1 MSAGEKDE
9 KKAGKEAQLNEYRWT
24 EQLALKDRALSA
36 AAEGITISD
45 ARIPANP
52 LIYANSGFERLT
64 GYSVESIIGKNCRFL
79 QGPGTD
85 PAAAEEIRRALREQR
100 ECVVEILNYRK
111 DGTPFWNR
119 LSITPVRDANHTV
132 THYIGVQTD
141 ITARKN
147 AEDALRQA
155 KEELEVA
162 NNRMKTELDMASR
175 IQRTLLPPA
184 RLSMPG
190 ANLAWIFH
198 PCDEL
203 AGDTL
208 NFIPLDGERVVLYVI
223 DVSGHGVSAALLSV
237 TLHHLLT
244 YPPAQF
250 PDFPQNTES
259 ASRFDIS
266 SPSEVAKQLNRRFP
280 MESERLQYFSMIY
293 GILHLRSGHFRY
305 VSAGHPAPVVLP
317 RDGRPF
323 FLPNQ
328 GFPIGLIPDVE
339 YPEESFV
346 HSPGDR
352 LFIYTDGFIEA
363 SDSSGQEYGAGGLL
377 DAIAGSRS
385 LSLQSTLNYLL
396 DTLKCWHRNPRFQD
410 DLSMLGVEYTGDT
423 QPA

>member
-1 MSAGEKDE
+1 MAGR
-9 KKAGKEAQLNEYRWT
+9 EAQLDKYQWT

-36 AAEGITISD
+36 SAEGMTISD
-45 ARIPANP
+45 ARLPDNP

-85 PAAAEEIRRALREQR
+85 PTAAEEIRSALREQR

-119 LSITPVRDANHTV
+119 LSITPVRDADQKV
-132 THYIGVQTD
+132 THYIGVQSD
-141 ITARKN
+141 ITARRN
-147 AEDALRQA
+147 AEDALRRT
-155 KEELEVA
+155 KEELEIA
-162 NNRMKTELDMASR
+162 NRRMKTELEMAAR
-175 IQRTLLPPA
+175 IQRTLLPPVQVSL
-184 RLSMPG
+184 RG

-223 DVSGHGVSAALLSV
+223 DVSGHGISAALLSV

-244 YPPAQF
+244 YLPVQF
-250 PDFPQNTES
+250 PALPLTTES
-259 ASRFDIS
+259 ASRLDIS
-266 SPSEVAKQLNRRFP
+266 SPSDVAKELNRRFP

-293 GILHLRSGHFRY
+293 GILHLRSGQFRY
-305 VSAGHPAPVVLP
+305 VSAGHPAPVILP
-317 RDGRPF
+317 RDGRPIL
-323 FLPNQ
+323 LPNQ

-339 YPEESFV
+339 YQEESV
-346 HSPGDR
+346 VLKPGDR
-352 LFIYTDGFIEA
+352 LFLYTDGFTEA
-363 SDSSGQEYGAGGLL
+363 SDSSGQEYGTGGLL
-377 DAIAGSRS
+377 EAIAGCRS
-385 LSLQSTLNYLL
+385 PSLQGTLDHLL
-396 DTLKCWHRNPRFQD
+396 GTLQHWHQNPRFRD

-423 QPA
+423 QQA